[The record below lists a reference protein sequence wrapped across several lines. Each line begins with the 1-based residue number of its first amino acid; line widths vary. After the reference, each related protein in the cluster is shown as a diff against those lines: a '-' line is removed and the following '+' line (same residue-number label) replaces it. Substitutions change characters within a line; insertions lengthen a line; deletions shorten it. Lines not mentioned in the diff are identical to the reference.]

1 MKKLT
6 IVLPLAILLAYCSG
20 PNNTQTTDT
29 EMNDPAGVASTSG
42 TTSTNSTLA
51 NNTAT
56 TYDEIYKVNQTTGGT
71 ATTTDTGITS
81 SSATETTT
89 MATTTTGT
97 TTIGTTTTDNRD
109 LGATDVIP
117 SDTTDPM
124 YQHWQRTNA
133 RHWTWDM
140 DYPGYDRPVAGTY
153 NSAINGSW
161 QLVMTPELAS
171 AWLPDN
177 SRSLWLGSGDTYLS
191 ASESFNNRDVSGSA
205 NLNNNINASGSLN
218 SGLNN
223 NASANAATAN
233 QLNAGTT
240 TGTVSGSA
248 GVSGTTGTTG
258 VTSGTTGTVSG
269 TAGITDSSAAT
280 TGISANVDGS
290 LGTTGT
296 VDVNSISY
304 NAYNGNMYQMP
315 KFNLY
320 LDNGSFTGYTGC
332 NGISGRVEVTGTGL
346 RFLNTTPGTD
356 IDCLGGFDENV
367 LLDMLR
373 RVDSYAYVGDELQL
387 LQGNQVLLRFRKNG
401 DDTSLK

>member
-29 EMNDPAGVASTSG
+29 ETDNTSG
-42 TTSTNSTLA
+42 TASSPGTTGTNSTLA

-56 TYDEIYKVNQTTGGT
+56 TYDEISKVNQTTGGT
-71 ATTTDTGITS
+71 ATTSDTGVTTS
-81 SSATETTT
+81 STTG
-89 MATTTTGT
+89 TTTTGT
-97 TTIGTTTTDNRD
+97 TTVSTTTTDNMD
-109 LGATDVIP
+109 LVTTDVIP

-133 RHWTWDM
+133 RYWTWDM
-140 DYPGYDRPVAGTY
+140 DYPGYDRPVAGSY
-153 NSAINGSW
+153 NSAINGNW
-161 QLVMTPELAS
+161 QLEMTPELAS
-171 AWLPDN
+171 AWRPDN
-177 SRSLWLGSGDTYLS
+177 SRSLWLGTGNTYLS
-191 ASESFNNRDVSGSA
+191 ASESFNNTGTSGAA
-205 NLNNNINASGSLN
+205 NLNSNVGVSGSLN

-240 TGTVSGSA
+240 GTVSGSA
-248 GVSGTTGTTG
+248 G
-258 VTSGTTGTVSG
+258 
-269 TAGITDSSAAT
+269 ITDTSAAT
-280 TGISANVDGS
+280 TGISGS

-296 VDVNSISY
+296 MDVNSINY

-315 KFNLY
+315 QFNLY

-332 NGISGRVEVTGTGL
+332 NGISGRVQVTGTGL

-387 LQGNQVLLRFRKNG
+387 MQGNQVLLKFRKNG
-401 DDTSLK
+401 QDTSLK